1 MLRQALSVRRYLL
14 MYLKT
19 LPLSSGFANPAKK
32 PFLKDYF
39 AFRFACH
46 ALPYRVNYRRPVW
59 KLSKGSAPMKKTLL
73 LSLVSLLILA
83 GCNNEE
89 SAKDAIVGL
98 KIGNRAPEISGED
111 IEGVA
116 FKLSD
121 YRGKVVVLD
130 FWGDW

>member
-1 MLRQALSVRRYLL
+1 
-14 MYLKT
+14 
-19 LPLSSGFANPAKK
+19 
-32 PFLKDYF
+32 
-39 AFRFACH
+39 
-46 ALPYRVNYRRPVW
+46 
-59 KLSKGSAPMKKTLL
+59 MKKNIL
-73 LSLVSLLILA
+73 LSLISLLILA

-89 SAKDAIVGL
+89 SAKDAIVGF

-121 YRGKVVVLD
+121 YRGKVVGLD